1 MTPRPSSDSVLTKV
15 PTPLVGEWALRLK
28 VSQNAVRPD
37 YVITKGM
44 TYADLNIDRAMKP
57 EVDLYGDYILTQVT
71 GIDGGYN
78 DYWFGKAKT
87 EDQATTPYK
96 TETGNKH
103 YDWPT
108 VLHAVAFADDP
119 EYPVT
124 ETRPGP
130 RTVSVPRKRARAI
143 VTESAFAL
151 CRTVTNYYLNT
162 KPFDI
167 PTHPQP
173 VPAAVSWV
181 VNNSE
186 TSLVCLH
193 TDMDLPARGQ
203 TWNITEIAGEIEVV
217 GNPSRTRNFPATPF
231 TDWQPFVIADD
242 QQELPTGHYRRI
254 TTILYPPTAAELSS
268 L

>member
-1 MTPRPSSDSVLTKV
+1 MTPPPSSHLHFDPKVDDDS
-15 PTPLVGEWALRLK
+15 GEWWFRIAIATSQLRIEDLPALRTPYKDTALRA
-28 VSQNAVRPD
+28 VNAR
-37 YVITKGM
+37 T
-44 TYADLNIDRAMKP
+44 DLW
-57 EVDLYGDYILTQVT
+57 GDYLLIKYTN
-71 GIDGGYN
+71 GPDGYLWAN
-78 DYWFGKAKT
+78 FAKAKT

-151 CRTVTNYYLNT
+151 CRTVTKYYLGNE
-162 KPFDI
+162 PFNI

-203 TWNITEIAGEIEVV
+203 SWNITEIAGEIEVV

-242 QQELPTGHYRRI
+242 QQELPTGHFRRI
-254 TTILYPPTAAELSS
+254 TTTLYPPTSAELSS